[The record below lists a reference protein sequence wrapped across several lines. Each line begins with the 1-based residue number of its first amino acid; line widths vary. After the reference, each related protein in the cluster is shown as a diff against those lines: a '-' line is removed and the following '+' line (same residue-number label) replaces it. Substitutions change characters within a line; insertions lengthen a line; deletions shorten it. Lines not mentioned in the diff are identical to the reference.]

1 MGIEKNT
8 MERRGGGGDLLAV
21 MKGWDV
27 NLVDFLGLEEIVR
40 EFGENSPLK
49 GNKLVVKKE
58 GFVAIVEE
66 IDISNRNT
74 KLLLQL
80 ILCFDL
86 I

>member
-1 MGIEKNT
+1 M
-8 MERRGGGGDLLAV
+8 